1 MILSAVVGDSYYFGF
16 IVTNDCLMRQ
26 MIIDYDR

>member
-1 MILSAVVGDSYYFGF
+1 MILSMVVGGSYYFGF

-26 MIIDYDR
+26 MINDYYR